1 MGQNPVSPAVYW
13 RRRMTVLAGGMA
25 VLTLATWGAARV
37 VGDIQAWGG
46 PRARSLSAA
55 GAASGRQTSA
65 GHGSPTGGGHSRGGA
80 ASGVLGA
87 GHGQAGSHGSGVP
100 APAGRQGLAG
110 DTTELGTQPSPSS
123 WPSAT
128 ASAVGAAP
136 SSGSG
141 CSHGGVVLTIHTA
154 RYRYPAGAPVT
165 FVVGAVSTVS
175 QPCRV
180 NLGSRFMAVVVASAG
195 TPLWDS
201 ASCPRGTGSRVVT
214 LRRGVR
220 ATFQVT
226 WDQRTSISGCQGQ
239 GRLSPAGRYT
249 AAAFEDQV
257 RSQNMTFVLSG

>member
-13 RRRMTVLAGGMA
+13 RRRMTVLAAGMA
-25 VLTLATWGAARV
+25 VLTLATWGVARV
-37 VGDIQAWGG
+37 VVGLQASGG
-46 PRARSLSAA
+46 PPARSLN
-55 GAASGRQTSA
+55 AASGRQTAA

-80 ASGVLGA
+80 ATGALGD
-87 GHGQAGSHGSGVP
+87 GHSQAGGHGSGIP

-110 DTTELGTQPSPSS
+110 DTTELRTQPSPSPR
-123 WPSAT
+123 PSAT
-128 ASAVGAAP
+128 ASAVGTAP

-154 RYRYPAGAPVT
+154 RSRYPAGATVT

-180 NLGSRFMAVVVASAG
+180 NLGSKFMSVVVASAG

-214 LRRGVR
+214 LRRGVP

-226 WDQRTSISGCQGQ
+226 WDQRTSMSGCQGQ
-239 GRLSPAGRYT
+239 GRLSPAGPYT
-249 AAAFEDQV
+249 AAAFEGQLH
-257 RSQNMTFVLSG
+257 SQNTTFVLAG